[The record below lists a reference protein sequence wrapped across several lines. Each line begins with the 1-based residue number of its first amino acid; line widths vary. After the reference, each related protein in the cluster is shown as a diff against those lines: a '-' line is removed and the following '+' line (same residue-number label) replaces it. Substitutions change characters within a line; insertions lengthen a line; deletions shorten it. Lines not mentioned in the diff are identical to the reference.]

1 MMSKIPMLAEEAK
14 DTTTPLILEQIKKL
28 KEVDG
33 GIHDEKYYLDQAERD
48 ILGMTSEE
56 AEKAYYEYNYEYN
69 LEYEKQMRAGNYGW
83 Y

>member
-28 KEVDG
+28 KEEDG
-33 GIHDEKYYLDQAERD
+33 AIHDEKYYRDQAERD

-56 AEKAYYEYNYEYN
+56 AEEAEKEYYEYN